1 MRSSTIYS
9 SLISCFAAVASAQTT
24 PVWETLPPTPQLPG
38 NPAGTLTEINGVKI
52 WHAEFGTAAAGQVPV
67 LMLHGGFGNSDYY
80 GKRPHLSSLS
90 TPSPQNRADSV
101 GGRAGDVVKS
111 LMAKHHVIV
120 MDTRGHGRS
129 TMDSTPFTYEQY
141 ASDASAL
148 LETLG
153 IAKAAWVGWSDMA
166 IGTFAALLD
175 SHDSTLVD
183 HAFAFGGGHNPQS
196 TNATFS
202 SSATYAAFIGRAT
215 KEYAALQ
222 PTGDL
227 KAFAAAA
234 DFARI
239 KLGAKVTIADG
250 QYEEAVA
257 LAEPAL
263 LNSWIAGSQRVT
275 LTNVSHFAPLQD
287 PDQFA
292 AKVEDFLS
300 A

>member
-1 MRSSTIYS
+1 MRSSIIYS
-9 SLISCFAAVASAQTT
+9 SLISCLAAVTAAQTT

-52 WHAEFGTAAAGQVPV
+52 WHAELGTAVDGQVPV

-80 GKRPHLSSLS
+80 G
-90 TPSPQNRADSV
+90 
-101 GGRAGDVVKS
+101 DVVKS
-111 LMAKHHVIV
+111 LMAKHQVIV

-129 TMDSTPFTYEQY
+129 TMDSTPFTYELY

-153 IAKAAWVGWSDMA
+153 IAKAAW
-166 IGTFAALLD
+166 
-175 SHDSTLVD
+175 
-183 HAFAFGGGHNPQS
+183 HAGRARLRLRRGHNPQS

-222 PTGDL
+222 PNGDL
-227 KAFAAAA
+227 KAFAAAVETLESTQPNWTEA

-250 QYEEAVA
+250 QYEEAVV

-263 LNSWIAGSQRVT
+263 LNSWIVGSQRVT

-292 AKVEDFLS
+292 AKVEEFLS

>member
-9 SLISCFAAVASAQTT
+9 SVISCLAAVTAAQTA

-38 NPAGTLTEINGVKI
+38 NPAGTVTEINGVKI
-52 WHAEFGTAAAGQVPV
+52 WHTEFGTPVDGQVPV

-80 GKRPHLSSLS
+80 G
-90 TPSPQNRADSV
+90 
-101 GGRAGDVVKS
+101 DVVKA
-111 LMAKHHVIV
+111 LMANHHVIV

-129 TMDSTPFTYEQY
+129 TMDSTPFTYELY
-141 ASDASAL
+141 AADAAAL

-153 IAKAAWVGWSDMA
+153 HAKAAWVGWSDMA
-166 IGTFAALLD
+166 IGMFAALLD
-175 SHDSTLVD
+175 SDNSTLVD
-183 HAFAFGGGHNPQS
+183 RAFAFGGGHNPQS

-215 KEYAALQ
+215 ED
-222 PTGDL
+222 PRGDL
-227 KAFAAAA
+227 KAFAAAVETLESTQPNWTEA

-239 KLGAKVTIADG
+239 KLGDKVTIADG

-263 LNSWIAGSQRVT
+263 LHSWIAGSQRVT

-292 AKVEDFLS
+292 AKVEEFLS

>member
-1 MRSSTIYS
+1 MRSTIYS
-9 SLISCFAAVASAQTT
+9 SAVSCLAAVAAAQTA
-24 PVWETLPPTPQLPG
+24 PIWETLPPTPQLPG
-38 NPAGTLTEINGVKI
+38 SPAGTLSDINGVKI
-52 WHAEFGTAAAGQVPV
+52 WHAEFGTAVAGQVPV

-80 GKRPHLSSLS
+80 G
-90 TPSPQNRADSV
+90 
-101 GGRAGDVVKS
+101 DVVKT
-111 LMAKHHVIV
+111 LMAKHRVIV

-129 TMDSTPFTYEQY
+129 TMDSTPFTYELY

-153 IAKAAWVGWSDMA
+153 VPKAAWVGWSDMA

-175 SHDSTLVD
+175 SHNRTLVD
-183 HAFAFGGGHNPQS
+183 RAFAFGGGHNPQS
-196 TNATFS
+196 TNATFT
-202 SSATYAAFIGRAT
+202 SSATYAAFITRAT

-222 PTGDL
+222 PKGDL
-227 KAFAAAA
+227 KAFAAAVETLESTQPNWTEA
-234 DFARI
+234 DFAKI

-263 LNSWIAGSQRVT
+263 LNNWIAGSQRVT

-292 AKVEDFLS
+292 AKVEEFL
-300 A
+300 AA